1 MDYDTT
7 TVFFNSCNSFNAF
20 NIFRSWK
27 SISKQEW
34 KNTIL
39 VDINQRTQEYTGL
52 NNNLVFNRQEFIKMY
67 YFNSLGNELTAEQLS
82 LVPLQRS
89 HWPELCL
96 LFNLDDGKN
105 EMEKLINQ
113 TEKETMEKKLETK
126 LPMVCID
133 MCNERVYGIA
143 VWDES
148 KKKKDVYTLPG
159 MNVVRDLLN

>member
-113 TEKETMEKKLETK
+113 TEKETMEKKIGDKTS
-126 LPMVCID
+126 
-133 MCNERVYGIA
+133 YGL
-143 VWDES
+143 
-148 KKKKDVYTLPG
+148 Y
-159 MNVVRDLLN
+159 